1 MRLLHTTQLTFKEFF
16 DDSIPPYCIL
26 SHRWGDDEVSYNDF
40 LAGRNKTGTGYAKIV
55 AACSYAFRVGDRSL
69 QHSSLKDS
77 YEWIW
82 IDTCCID
89 KSSSA
94 ELTEAINSMYA
105 WYSDAE
111 ICFAYLHDVP
121 SSNDRE
127 EILTSFRRS
136 NWHTRGW
143 TLQELLA
150 PDQVCFLDQT
160 WRSFGTKQSLADT
173 ISKVTKISSRHLS
186 VDRSISTFNPSLIP
200 VAEKMSWAAQ
210 RQTSRREDQ
219 AYCLLG
225 LLDINIP
232 LLYGEGSKAFHRLQ
246 LELLKSSDDKSIFV
260 WAMTGSP
267 INGVLAP
274 KPASFGMLP
283 KYIANSFVQWNTE
296 TPRHAYTVTNKGLE
310 IHVPWHLARED
321 CFLLPLNC
329 IHYSGEL
336 YAIALRRIG
345 RYWCRVMVDSLEGLE
360 YHSTAGPGLFVV
372 KHTKLW
378 NRETLRASGSEVID
392 VWLGR

>member
-26 SHRWGDDEVSYNDF
+26 SHRWGDDEVSYDDF
-40 LAGRNKTGTGYAKIV
+40 LAGRNKTGKGYAKIV

-105 WYSDAE
+105 WYSNAE
-111 ICFAYLHDVP
+111 ICLAYLHDVP
-121 SSNDRE
+121 FSNDQE
-127 EILTSFRRS
+127 EILASFRQS

-150 PDQVCFLDQT
+150 PRQVCFLDQT
-160 WRSFGTKQSLADT
+160 WRFFGTKQSLADT
-173 ISKVTKISSRHLS
+173 ISEVTKISSRNLS
-186 VDRSISTFNPSLIP
+186 RPFRPSFVS
-200 VAEKMSWAAQ
+200 VAEKMAWAAQ

-225 LLDINIP
+225 LLDINMP
-232 LLYGEGSKAFHRLQ
+232 LLYGEGWKAFRRLQ
-246 LELLKSSDDKSIFV
+246 LELLKSSDDESIFLWV
-260 WAMTGSP
+260 MTDSP
-267 INGVLAP
+267 FQGVLAP
-274 KPASFGMLP
+274 EPARFKMLLG
-283 KYIANSFVQWNTE
+283 YLANPFLENSSV
-296 TPRHAYTVTNKGLE
+296 PRNAYTVTNKGLE
-310 IHVPWHLARED
+310 IHVPANLARES
-321 CFLLPLNC
+321 CFLFTLNC
-329 IHYSGEL
+329 SHSFDKM
-336 YAIALRRIG
+336 YAIALRRSGKHWG
-345 RYWCRVMVDSLEGLE
+345 RVKNPPLGLPE
-360 YHSTAGPGLFVV
+360 HVGTAGPGLFVV
-372 KHTKLW
+372 SRTTLW
-378 NRETLRASGSEVID
+378 NQTSLRDSGSEVIH
-392 VWLGR
+392 VWMG